1 MIPLYSGARR
11 TARVALA
18 GSPLRRLSPGLTPV
32 TTALLAALSLPAQ
45 AQTSPKPAPAAASP
59 SSATSASPMAT
70 TTVVITGNPLGST
83 ALAQPSTVLSGDALT
98 LRRAGTL
105 GETLSGQAGVSSSD
119 FGPQASRPVI
129 RGLDGDRIRL
139 LDNGG
144 ASADASNLSFD
155 HAVALDPLVVERIEV
170 LRGPAA
176 LLYGGNATG
185 GVVNTLDNRIPREA
199 LQGLGGR
206 AELRLGGA
214 ASERAAAALLDGG
227 GNGLNWHLDVARR
240 QSENLRTPRFTPVA
254 DGQPLAETDEVAN
267 SAGDSRSGAIG
278 ASWADANGHFGAAL
292 DTYRN
297 NYGVTVEP
305 DVTIRMKRDRLQLAG
320 ERRGLAGP
328 FSALSLQA
336 SHTRYQHEE
345 VEGSGAIGT
354 TFSSRGSEARL
365 QASQAA
371 VTLPLGTWRGV
382 AGLQVERLDFSAL
395 GEEAFVPGTQTRSD
409 ALFTLQSLGLA
420 GGSTLS
426 AGVRLEQ
433 VRVRSDGDAADAGAV
448 ANPRFGPAD
457 QRDFTPTSLSL
468 GLVSPIGAPDSG
480 WRWSATLG
488 STERAPAY
496 YELYANGLHVAT
508 GVYER
513 GDPAQQLEKSRH
525 VELGL
530 QWQQGAHSLRTAVY
544 STRFDNFIALD
555 ASGATVSVADENGG
569 TIDLPEYRFTGV
581 PARLRG
587 LEIEGRSR
595 LIDAPWT
602 LDATASFDLVRG
614 DNRATG
620 QPLPRIAPQRL
631 QAGLEAALG
640 AWRGG
645 AQLRYTADQNRVPS
659 TDIAT
664 PGATVV
670 DLWASWQ
677 QRLGTAA
684 DALWYLKLSNLGDV
698 LAYNASTL
706 RNARELAPAGGRA
719 LQGGVRL
726 SF

>member
-1 MIPLYSGARR
+1 MIPLSSGARR
-11 TARVALA
+11 CARTPLGRSSSSSSSSRTHRSAAA
-18 GSPLRRLSPGLTPV
+18 GCWRLSTV
-32 TTALLAALSLPAQ
+32 TSALLAALSLPAG
-45 AQTSPKPAPAAASP
+45 AQGAAQPASNAGN
-59 SSATSASPMAT
+59 
-70 TTVVITGNPLGST
+70 TVVITGNPLGSN

-105 GETLSGQAGVSSSD
+105 GETLSGQAGVSSTD
-119 FGPQASRPVI
+119 FGPQSSRPVI

-155 HAVALDPLVVERIEV
+155 HAVAVDPLVVERIEV

-206 AELRLGGA
+206 AEVRLGGA
-214 ASERAAAALLDGG
+214 ARERAAAVVLEGG
-227 GNGLNWHLDVARR
+227 AKGLNWHVDLAGR
-240 QSENLRTPRFTPVA
+240 QSENLRTPRFTPLA
-254 DGQPLAETDEVAN
+254 DGQALAETDEIAN
-267 SAGDSRSGAIG
+267 SAGDSRAGAVG
-278 ASWADANGHFGAAL
+278 ASWADASGHLGAAV
-292 DTYRN
+292 DSYRN
-297 NYGVTVEP
+297 DYGVTVEP
-305 DVTIRMKRDRLQLAG
+305 EVIIRMKRDRLQLGG

-328 FSALSLQA
+328 ISALSLQA

-345 VEGSGAIGT
+345 VEGSGAVGT
-354 TFSSRGSEARL
+354 TFKSRGSELRL
-365 QASQAA
+365 QATQATVA
-371 VTLPLGTWRGV
+371 LPLGSWRGV
-382 AGLQVERLDFSAL
+382 TGLQSERLDFSAL

-420 GGSTLS
+420 GGTTLS
-426 AGVRLEQ
+426 AGVRLERA
-433 VRVRSDGDAADAGAV
+433 RVRSDGDAADAEA
-448 ANPRFGPAD
+448 PRFGPAS

-468 GLVSPIGAPDSG
+468 GLVSPIGAADSG
-480 WRWSATLG
+480 WRWSASLG

-496 YELYANGLHVAT
+496 YELYADGVHVAT

-513 GDPAQQLEKSRH
+513 GNPDQSLEKSRH
-525 VELGL
+525 AELGL

-555 ASGATVSVADENGG
+555 ASGRTISIVDEAGDTVE
-569 TIDLPEYRFTGV
+569 LPEYVFSGV
-581 PARLRG
+581 PARLQG
-587 LEIEGRSR
+587 LEIEGRTR
-595 LIDAPWT
+595 LISAPWT
-602 LDATASFDLVRG
+602 LDATGSFDWVRG

-620 QPLPRIAPQRL
+620 EPLPRIAPRRL
-631 QAGLEAALG
+631 QLGLEAAKG

-645 AQLRYTADQNRVPS
+645 VQLRHTADQDRVPS

-664 PGATVV
+664 PGATLV

-677 QRLGTAA
+677 QPLGTQA

-698 LAYNASTL
+698 LAYNATAL
-706 RNARELAPAGGRA
+706 RNARTLAPAAGRA
-719 LQGGVRL
+719 LQAGLRIG
-726 SF
+726 F

>member
-1 MIPLYSGARR
+1 MTPLYSCARR
-11 TARVALA
+11 PARTALA
-18 GSPLRRLSPGLTPV
+18 RAPLWRLSSFSAAML
-32 TTALLAALSLPAQ
+32 TALALPAL
-45 AQTSPKPAPAAASP
+45 AQTATQATPPTPAPTSSAAAT
-59 SSATSASPMAT
+59 A
-70 TTVVITGNPLGST
+70 TVVITGNPLGSA
-83 ALAQPSTVLSGDALT
+83 ALAQPSSVLSGDALT

-105 GETLSGQAGVSSSD
+105 GETLSGQAGVAATD

-155 HAVALDPLVVERIEV
+155 HAVAVDPLVVERIEV

-206 AELRLGGA
+206 AEWRLGGA
-214 ASERAAAALLDGG
+214 ARERAAAALLEGG
-227 GNGLNWHLDVARR
+227 ANGLNWHVDAATR
-240 QSENLRTPRFTPVA
+240 QSENRRTPRFTPIA
-254 DGQPLAETDEVAN
+254 DGQPQAETSVIAN
-267 SAGDSRSGAIG
+267 SAGESRSGAVG
-278 ASWADANGHFGAAL
+278 ASWADANGYLGAAV
-292 DTYRN
+292 DSYRN
-297 NYGVTVEP
+297 DYGVTVAP
-305 DVTIRMKRDRLQLAG
+305 DVTVRMKRDRLQLGG
-320 ERRGLAGP
+320 ERRSLIGP

-345 VEGSGAIGT
+345 VEGSGAVGT
-354 TFSSRGSEARL
+354 TFESRGGELRL
-365 QASQAA
+365 QATQAA
-371 VTLPLGTWRGV
+371 LALPLGNWRGV
-382 AGLQVERLDFSAL
+382 AGLQAEQLDFSAL
-395 GEEAFVPGTQTRSD
+395 GEEAFVPGTQTRSA

-420 GGSTLS
+420 GGTTLS
-426 AGVRLEQ
+426 AGVRIEK
-433 VRVRSDGDAADAGAV
+433 VRVRSDGDAADAQDI
-448 ANPRFGPAD
+448 RFGPVD
-457 QRDFTPTSLSL
+457 QRDFSPTSLSF
-468 GLVSPIGAPDSG
+468 GLVSPISAADSG

-488 STERAPAY
+488 RTERAPAY
-496 YELYANGLHVAT
+496 YELYAHGVHVAT

-513 GDPAQQLEKSRH
+513 GDPAQKLERSRH
-525 VELGL
+525 AELGL
-530 QWQQGAHSLRTAVY
+530 QWQQGALSLRAAAY
-544 STRFDNFIALD
+544 RTRFDNFIALD
-555 ASGATVSVADENGG
+555 ASGLSRTTTGKAGQPVV
-569 TIDLPEYRFTGV
+569 LPEFVFKGV
-581 PARLRG
+581 PAQLRG
-587 LEIEGRSR
+587 LEIEGRTR
-595 LIDAPWT
+595 LIDGPWT
-602 LDATASFDLVRG
+602 LDASASLDTVRG

-620 QPLPRIAPQRL
+620 EPLPRIAPQRL
-631 QAGLEAALG
+631 QAGLEAAVG

-645 AQLRYTADQNRVPS
+645 LQLRHTADQRRVPA

-684 DALWYLKLSNLGDV
+684 DALWYLKLNNLGDV
-698 LAYNASTL
+698 LAHNATAM
-706 RNARELAPAGGRA
+706 RHARDLAPAAGRA

>member
-1 MIPLYSGARR
+1 MIPLYSAARR
-11 TARVALA
+11 PARAALA
-18 GSPLRRLSPGLTPV
+18 RSPQWRLSGF
-32 TTALLAALSLPAQ
+32 TTAVLAALALPALGQ
-45 AQTSPKPAPAAASP
+45 SAAAATP
-59 SSATSASPMAT
+59 PTLPTAASATAT
-70 TTVVITGNPLGST
+70 ATVVITGNPLGSA

-105 GETLSGQAGVSSSD
+105 GETLSGQAGVSATD

-155 HAVALDPLVVERIEV
+155 HAVAIDPLVVERIEV

-185 GVVNTLDNRIPREA
+185 GVVNTLDNRIPRDP
-199 LQGLGGR
+199 LQGSGGR

-214 ASERAAAALLDGG
+214 ARERAGAAVLEGG
-227 GNGLNWHLDVARR
+227 ANGLNWHVDAAGRK
-240 QSENLRTPRFTPVA
+240 SENLRTPRFTPIA
-254 DGQPLAETDEVAN
+254 DGQPRPATEQVVN
-267 SAGDSRSGAIG
+267 SAGERRSAALGG
-278 ASWADANGHFGAAL
+278 SWADTNGYLGAAV

-297 NYGVTVEP
+297 DYGVTIEP
-305 DVTIRMKRDRLQLAG
+305 DVTIRMKRDRLQLGG

-328 FSALSLQA
+328 FSALSMQA
-336 SHTRYQHEE
+336 SHTRYQHAE
-345 VEGSGAIGT
+345 VEASGTVGT
-354 TFSSRGSEARL
+354 TFESRGGELRL
-365 QASQAA
+365 QATQAA
-371 VTLPLGTWRGV
+371 VALPLGTWRGV
-382 AGLQVERLDFSAL
+382 AGLQAEQLDFSAL
-395 GEEAFVPGTQTRSD
+395 GEEAFVPGTQTRSA

-420 GGSTLS
+420 GGTTLS
-426 AGVRLEQ
+426 AGVRIEK
-433 VRVRSDGDAADAGAV
+433 VRVHSDGGATDAQKI
-448 ANPRFGPAD
+448 RFGPAD
-457 QRDFTPTSLSL
+457 QRDFSPTSLSF
-468 GLVSPIGAPDSG
+468 GVVSPIGGAGSG

-488 STERAPAY
+488 STQRAPAY
-496 YELYANGLHVAT
+496 YELYANGKHLAT
-508 GVYER
+508 GVYEQ
-513 GDPAQQLEKSRH
+513 GNPAQPLEKSRH
-525 VELGL
+525 AELGL
-530 QWQQGAHSLRTAVY
+530 QWQQGAHSLRAAVY
-544 STRFDNFIALD
+544 RTRFANFIALD
-555 ASGATVSVADENGG
+555 ASGNTVEE
-569 TIDLPEYRFTGV
+569 LPEFVFRGV
-581 PARLRG
+581 PAQLQG

-595 LIDAPWT
+595 LFDGPWT
-602 LDATASFDLVRG
+602 LDATGSFDLVRG

-631 QAGLEAALG
+631 LLGLEATLG

-645 AQLRYTADQNRVPS
+645 VQGRHTAQQNRVPA

-677 QRLGTAA
+677 QSLGTAT
-684 DALWYLKLSNLGDV
+684 DALWYLKLNNLADV
-698 LAYNASTL
+698 LAYNATAM
-706 RNARELAPAGGRA
+706 RHARGLAPAAGRA